1 MRRYVEIILSYIY
14 VHAEQR
20 SHKLW
25 MGTHKNG
32 PASLWSDPDTSLHG
46 LIISSPRHFL
56 GPRLTTSTFT
66 ETAKFPNSTH
76 VPYLFKILSIA
87 KALPLQAHPDKQLGE
102 KLHNR
107 DPEQFVDSNHKPE
120 IAVALSD
127 GFRGFVG
134 FCEPEAIAHDL
145 KEVPELQEAIADNS
159 AVEKFQ
165 QEPSKESLKAVFTK
179 LLTSDQAEI
188 LRIVSKLISRVER
201 QGGEAFGGDE
211 ERAEVVKTLN
221 QQYPGD
227 VGVLAAPFF
236 MNLITLNKGES
247 VYIGADEAHAY
258 LEGGELHD
266 H

>member
-1 MRRYVEIILSYIY
+1 MYMLSSGPI
-14 VHAEQR
+14 
-20 SHKLW
+20 KLW

-102 KLHNR
+102 KLHNK

-120 IAVALSD
+120 IAVAISD

-134 FCEPEAIAHDL
+134 FRELEAIALDL
-145 KEVPELQEAIADNS
+145 KEVPELQEAIADNP
-159 AVEKFQ
+159 AVERFQ
-165 QEPSKESLKAVFTK
+165 QAPSKEGLKAVFTK
-179 LLTSDQAEI
+179 LLTADQAEVS
-188 LRIVSKLISRVER
+188 RIVSKLVSRVER
-201 QGGEAFGGDE
+201 QGGETFGGDE
-211 ERAEVVKTLN
+211 EKAEVIKTLN

-227 VGVLAAPFF
+227 VGVLVAPFF

-266 H
+266 Q

>member
-1 MRRYVEIILSYIY
+1 M
-14 VHAEQR
+14 
-20 SHKLW
+20 KLW
-25 MGTHKNG
+25 MGTHENG
-32 PASLWSDPDTSLHG
+32 PASLWSDPNTSLHG
-46 LIISSPRHFL
+46 LIISSPRQFL

-102 KLHNR
+102 KLHNK

-120 IAVALSD
+120 IAVAISD

-134 FCEPEAIAHDL
+134 FRQPDAIAQDL
-145 KEVPELQEAIADNS
+145 KDVPELQEAIADDT
-159 AVEKFQ
+159 AVERFQ
-165 QEPSKESLKAVFTK
+165 QEQSKESLKVVFTK
-179 LLTSDQAEI
+179 LLTADQTEI
-188 LRIVSKLISRVER
+188 SRIVSKLVSRVER
-201 QGGEAFGGDE
+201 QGGKALGGDE
-211 ERAEVVKTLN
+211 ERAEVIKTLS

-236 MNLITLNKGES
+236 MNLVTLNKGES

-258 LEGGELHD
+258 LEGGELSI
-266 H
+266 